1 MGFHWPENFNT
12 VPLLEKVR
20 RRDNEEQN
28 RKEVLDVVV
37 SFLARVVRR
46 RYHAT
51 LFTVMEWVRYGLWR
65 RYHATLDRCILN

>member
-20 RRDNEEQN
+20 RRDNEEQK

-46 RYHAT
+46 RYHAS
-51 LFTVMEWVRYGLWR
+51 VYCDGMG
-65 RYHATLDRCILN
+65 

>member
-1 MGFHWPENFNT
+1 MTCSWRTAPMGFHWPENFNT

-20 RRDNEEQN
+20 RRDNEEQK

-51 LFTVMEWVRYGLWR
+51 L
-65 RYHATLDRCILN
+65 DRCILY